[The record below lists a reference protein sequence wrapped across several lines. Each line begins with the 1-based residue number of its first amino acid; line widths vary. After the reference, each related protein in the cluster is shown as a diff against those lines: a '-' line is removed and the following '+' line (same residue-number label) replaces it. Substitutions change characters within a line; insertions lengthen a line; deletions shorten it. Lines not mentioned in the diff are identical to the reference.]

1 MGVKYNM
8 GDTYTIQKTNEKISI
23 DTLTTIIGYTT
34 IVVFFIMVWEF
45 IFVKGPLANHKR
57 YMLRNYLSSV
67 SWIILFTII
76 LIIWLAIH
84 FIPVKTDDLKSIKKM
99 ANLKEAIV
107 IGTVLFLTA
116 FLTNLGYTVGL
127 FFVSAA
133 IWYVF
138 KINILSP
145 VSATQGYT
153 GDM

>member
-1 MGVKYNM
+1 MSVKYNI

-34 IVVFFIMVWEF
+34 IIVFLTIIWDLLFL
-45 IFVKGPLANHKR
+45 KSPLANHKR
-57 YMLRNYLSSV
+57 NMLRNYLSSV
-67 SWIILFTII
+67 SWIVLFTII

-84 FIPVKTDDLKSIKKM
+84 FLPVKTDDLESIKKM
-99 ANLKEAIV
+99 ENLKEAIV

-127 FFVSAA
+127 FFISGA

-145 VSATQGYT
+145 LSATQAYT